1 VEDPAAKDPKKAA
14 KKDAKKPANDPE
26 VQENQTSS
34 REIETFKTWR
44 QKGVFE
50 QREKCLESFG
60 KGYTEIIA
68 QMYAKLEESL
78 KENEMFGKK
87 WSKIAEELFLK

>member
-1 VEDPAAKDPKKAA
+1 MEDPAAKDPKKVA
-14 KKDAKKPANDPE
+14 KKDAKKPANEPE
-26 VQENQTSS
+26 IQENQTSS

-50 QREKCLESFG
+50 QREKCLDSFG
-60 KGYTEIIA
+60 KGYMETIA